1 MTPSADPAGPVG
13 LDLSVLDKVVGSDA
27 ARFRKYALLFI
38 QSIEDVLR
46 QVDDALAASD
56 LGALA
61 AMGHRAKS
69 TALNVGASGFSGQC
83 LLLEKAAHAGDALTA
98 LALAQGLRPL
108 FGVICATIEARL
120 ATTHQANGA

>member
-1 MTPSADPAGPVG
+1 MAPSADPADPVG
-13 LDLSVLDKVVGSDA
+13 LDLSVLDQVVGSDA

-69 TALNVGASGFSGQC
+69 TSLNIGAVGFSGQC
-83 LLLEKAAHAGDALTA
+83 LQLETAAKNGDAT
-98 LALAQGLRPL
+98 LATGIARGLRPAYEDIRQAI
-108 FGVICATIEARL
+108 GRRL
-120 ATTHQANGA
+120 GN